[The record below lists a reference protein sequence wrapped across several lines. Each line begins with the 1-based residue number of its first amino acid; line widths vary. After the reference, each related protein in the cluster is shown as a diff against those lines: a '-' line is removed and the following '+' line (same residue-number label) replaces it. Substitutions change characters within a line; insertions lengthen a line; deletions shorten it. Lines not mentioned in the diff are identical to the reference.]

1 MPCVVWDSEKY
12 GMSYDK
18 FKKELDIT
26 RKDVD
31 WFYSNLPLFREERL
45 WKCIAIRNKKI
56 VAEAEDFESLTKKLK
71 AEKKDLTK
79 TQFFRVTPED
89 ILRLL

>member
-1 MPCVVWDSEKY
+1 MACVVWDSEKY
-12 GMSYDK
+12 GMSYNK

-26 RKDVD
+26 REDVD
-31 WFYSNLPLFREERL
+31 WFYSSLPALRKERL

-56 VAEAEDFESLTKKLK
+56 IAEAEDFDSLAKKLR
-71 AEKKDLTK
+71 AEKKDLAK
-79 TQFFRVTPED
+79 IQFFRVTPED